1 MGVPVRHTLTLLR
14 DLFDAAVSAA
24 DPARCVPANLPSP
37 PKGRTIVVGAG
48 KASAAMAQAVE
59 RNWSG
64 PLEGLIVTRYGHG
77 AACDRITIVEAAHP
91 IPDEAGRQAA
101 QKILALVSNLSADD
115 LVLCLISGGGSALLT
130 LPAPPVSM
138 AEKQAINKALLRSG
152 ATISEINSVR
162 KHLSAIKGGRL
173 ALAAMPA
180 RVVTLVISDVPGDDP
195 SVVASGP
202 TLPDAST
209 SAEAL
214 AILRRYQIPIS
225 DAVERYLSDPAS
237 ETVKADH
244 PAFRNSEVRLIAA
257 PMLSLRAAAEIAHRA
272 GYRPIIL
279 SDSIEGEARE
289 VGIVHAGIVR
299 SIIDHGEPLAQPAIV
314 LSGGE
319 TSVTM
324 RGSGVGGRNT
334 EFLLSLGVK
343 LEGLAGVA
351 AIACDT
357 DGIDGAADN
366 AGACL
371 FPDTLE
377 RMRAAGR
384 NPQELLDN
392 NDAHT
397 AFALAGDLVVTGP
410 TRTNVNDLRA
420 VIVGNPGAETV

>member
-1 MGVPVRHTLTLLR
+1 
-14 DLFDAAVSAA
+14 
-24 DPARCVPANLPSP
+24 
-37 PKGRTIVVGAG
+37 
-48 KASAAMAQAVE
+48 MAQALE
-59 RNWSG
+59 RHWSG

-77 AACDRITIVEAAHP
+77 AACDRIRIIEAAHP
-91 IPDEAGRQAA
+91 IPDEAGLKAA
-101 QKILALVSNLSADD
+101 QKILTLVSNLSADD
-115 LVLCLISGGGSALLT
+115 LVVCLISGGGSALLT
-130 LPAPPVSM
+130 LPAAPVSM

-152 ATISEINSVR
+152 ATIAEINCVR

-173 ALAAMPA
+173 AVAAMPA

-209 SAEAL
+209 SAQAL
-214 AILRRYQIPIS
+214 AILRRYNIS
-225 DAVERYLSDPAS
+225 LTAAVERYLADPAS

-244 PAFRNSEVRLIAA
+244 PAFRNNEVRLIAA
-257 PMLSLRAAAEIAHRA
+257 PMLSLRAAAAVARSA
-272 GYRPIIL
+272 GYEPIIL

-289 VGIVHAGIVR
+289 VGIVHAGIVQ
-299 SIIDHGEPLAQPAIV
+299 SILAHGEPVAQPAIV

-324 RGSGVGGRNT
+324 RGNGIGGRNT

-343 LEGLAGVA
+343 LDGLTNVA

-366 AGACL
+366 AGAYL
-371 FPDTLE
+371 FPDTLA
-377 RMRAAGR
+377 RIGSAGR
-384 NPQELLDN
+384 NPRELLDA

-397 AFALAGDLVVTGP
+397 AFALANDLVVTGP
-410 TRTNVNDLRA
+410 TRTNVNDFRA
-420 VIVGNPGAETV
+420 VIIGNRSAETTSRT

>member
-1 MGVPVRHTLTLLR
+1 LLR

-48 KASAAMAQAVE
+48 KASPAMAQALE
-59 RNWSG
+59 RHWSG
-64 PLEGLIVTRYGHG
+64 PLEGVIVTRYGHG
-77 AACDRITIVEAAHP
+77 VPCDRLTIIEAAHP
-91 IPDEAGRQAA
+91 IPDEAGLQAA
-101 QKILALVSNLSADD
+101 QKILALVANLSADD
-115 LVLCLISGGGSALLT
+115 LVVCLISGGGSALLT
-130 LPAPPVSM
+130 LPAVAVSM
-138 AEKQAINKALLRSG
+138 AQKQAINKALLRSG
-152 ATISEINSVR
+152 ATIAEINCVR

-173 ALAAMPA
+173 AVAAMPA

-214 AILRRYQIPIS
+214 AILRRYHIS
-225 DAVERYLSDPAS
+225 MAAAVERYLSDPAS

-244 PAFRNSEVRLIAA
+244 PAFGKSEVRLIAA
-257 PMLSLRAAAEIAHRA
+257 PILSLRAAAEVARRS
-272 GYRPIIL
+272 GYQPIIL

-289 VGIVHAGIVR
+289 VGIVHAGIVQ
-299 SIIDHGEPLAQPAIV
+299 SILAHGEPVAKPAIV

-343 LEGLAGVA
+343 LGGLADVA

-366 AGACL
+366 AGAFL
-371 FPDTLE
+371 FPDTLA
-377 RMRAAGR
+377 RMRSAGR
-384 NPQELLDN
+384 NPRELLDT
-392 NDAHT
+392 NDAYT
-397 AFALAGDLVVTGP
+397 AFALANDLVVTGP
-410 TRTNVNDLRA
+410 TRTNVNDFRA
-420 VIVGNPGAETV
+420 MIIGNPSAATASPA